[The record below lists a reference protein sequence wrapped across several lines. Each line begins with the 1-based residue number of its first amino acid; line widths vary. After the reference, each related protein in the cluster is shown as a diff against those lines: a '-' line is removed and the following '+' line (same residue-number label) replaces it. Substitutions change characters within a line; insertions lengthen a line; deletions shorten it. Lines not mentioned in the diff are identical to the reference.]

1 VDEIAKA
8 LIHIDIEDEMR
19 SSYLDYS
26 MSVIIGRA
34 LPDVRD
40 GLKPVHRR
48 ILYAMF
54 REGNLS
60 TRRYSKCAG
69 VVGEVLKKYHP
80 HGDSAVYDALVR
92 MAQPWNMRQPLV
104 DGQGNFGSVDGDPA
118 AAYRYTECRMTKLA
132 EDLLSDIDKDTVQ
145 FVPNFDGATEE
156 PEVLPAAYPNLLI
169 NGSDG
174 IAVGMATKIPPHNL
188 GEVIDGAV
196 ALIDDPEI
204 TVEGLMV
211 HIPGPDFPT
220 AGTIYGRT
228 GVYEAYTTGRGRI
241 LVRGKAHYEEIENS
255 SRQAII
261 IDELPYQ
268 VNKSRL
274 VEQIA
279 DLVRSKRVDGIAAL
293 RDESDRTGMRIVV
306 ELRRDAVREIVL
318 NRLFKHT
325 ALQGTYGVI
334 LLAIVHNQP
343 VVLTLKEMLAYYLSH
358 RRDVTVRRCRY
369 ELRKA
374 EQRQHVLAGY
384 LIALDNLDE
393 VIALIRASQTPEE
406 ARTSLI
412 GRFVLSEIQAQ
423 AILDMR
429 LQRLTG
435 MERAKIEAEY
445 KELEERITYLR
456 EILGSET
463 RLLEVIK
470 EELIAIRAKY
480 ASDRRT
486 NFMEATGDLSILD
499 LIADEEQVITLSVT
513 GYIKRSSH
521 DEYREQRRGGF
532 GKRGMKTK
540 EEDQVREIFVASTH
554 SHLLVFTVQGQ
565 VFKVP
570 VYNIP
575 ETGRAARGT
584 PIVNVVGIA
593 EDDEIAS
600 VISVRD
606 FDEEVD
612 LIFCSKKG
620 LVKRTRLKDYRNIRV
635 SGLRAYDCADGDGLL
650 TVRKARTEQHILIV
664 TAKGKCIRFPGI
676 NDKGDLEVRH
686 MGRVARGVRG
696 ITLKNEDVIKGLE
709 ILEDDSTALLLTV
722 SENGYGKRTAIE
734 QYRIQGRGGSGVI
747 NMVVDERN
755 GEVVGSVQVHDTDR
769 VMLITNTGRVIK
781 IGVGGI
787 RETKSRA
794 AKGVTLMRVE
804 EGEKIVAVTRVVDSD
819 EEESGEEDTP
829 AEGAL
834 TGEE

>member
-584 PIVNVVGIA
+584 PIVNVVGSA

-664 TAKGKCIRFPGI
+664 TAKGKCIRFPGR
-676 NDKGDLEVRH
+676 NAKGDLEVRH

-819 EEESGEEDTP
+819 EEGSGEGDTP